1 MLISAGS
8 IRHPQS
14 VTGLKK
20 MAKTVLLIKALEDG
34 VNVIFTSPEE
44 SGSIPPER
52 LDKGEV
58 LIITAPDDRDGV
70 RIRGHAEV
78 YSPDHVVHS
87 ESGLVIGGRS
97 EEPPPED
104 K

>member
-1 MLISAGS
+1 MLTFSISDQ
-8 IRHPQS
+8 RS
-14 VTGLKK
+14 VE
-20 MAKTVLLIKALEDG
+20 MKTVLIVKALEDG
-34 VNVIFTSPEE
+34 VIVLYITPEGNVTPS
-44 SGSIPPER
+44 PER

-58 LIITAPDDRDGV
+58 LVLASPEKGDGI

-78 YSPDHVVHS
+78 YTPNHVVNS

-97 EEPPPED
+97 EDTSSLPDPPG